1 MIDSV
6 DTLTSKIHAY
16 MYGHFEISIFS
27 PQMEIFMKFIYSR
40 KSCYSIKFRILSKN
54 MRWYI
59 PYPWQLS
66 TCKMLLSI
74 KLMLFHNW
82 KIVRA
87 LWARTSMKNLVLG
100 CTLFLSCYFIWS
112 TCSLRKLQARSLFW
126 NSWQESQ
133 SCASI
138 LKCALPRRHVR

>member
-27 PQMEIFMKFIYSR
+27 PQMEIFMKLIYSR

-59 PYPWQLS
+59 PYPWQLYA
-66 TCKMLLSI
+66 CKMLLSI

-87 LWARTSMKNLVLG
+87 LWARTSIKISRYEFFIFWQRNFLIIHNLHILICLQNWAHRVETIWISVPNNLG
-100 CTLFLSCYFIWS
+100 ARLSS
-112 TCSLRKLQARSLFW
+112 G
-126 NSWQESQ
+126 
-133 SCASI
+133 
-138 LKCALPRRHVR
+138 P